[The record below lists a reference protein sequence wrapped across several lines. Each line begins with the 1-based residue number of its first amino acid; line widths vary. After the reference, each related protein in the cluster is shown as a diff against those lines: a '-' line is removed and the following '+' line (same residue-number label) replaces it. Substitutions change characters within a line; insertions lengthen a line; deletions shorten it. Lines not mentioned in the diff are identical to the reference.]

1 VNFNLTF
8 VGQMIAFAVFI
19 YLTMRFVWP
28 PIMQAI
34 EERRKQIED
43 GLAKADRAG
52 RDLELAKEKSA
63 EFLRTAKGEASSIIE
78 AANKRSAQIVDE
90 AKQQARD
97 EADRIVAAAQAEIDR
112 EFNRAKEELRSKLAQ
127 LSVAGAEKILQAT
140 VDQSAHSEM
149 LGKLA
154 AQL

>member
-8 VGQMIAFAVFI
+8 IGQMIAFAVFI

-28 PIMQAI
+28 PLVQAMV
-34 EERRKQIED
+34 ERQKQIED

-52 RDLELAKEKSA
+52 RDLELAQEKSA
-63 EFLRTAKGEASSIIE
+63 EFLRTAKSEASSIIE

-90 AKQQARD
+90 AKQQARE
-97 EADRIVAAAQAEIDR
+97 EADRIVTAAQAEIDR

-140 VDQSAHSEM
+140 VDQNAHSDM